1 MKRVIVGCCGFPTA
15 RKRYYSVFKVVELQN
30 TFYDLPSVDW
40 AESLRREAPE
50 DFEFTIKAWQVIT
63 HPHTSPTWKKM
74 KKKVVGNVENYG
86 YLKPTRENLT
96 ALEKTVE
103 VARALKAKLIVLQ
116 TPSSMPNIEETIKN
130 VDAFFEAS
138 RSIIKDEILG
148 WEIRG
153 PLLNNPR
160 LVRVLERN
168 DVVQVVDLFRV
179 RNPFKGTHRLLYTRL
194 HGIGPG
200 EVNYS
205 YNYTDEDLERLH
217 EMLIEE
223 DYDIGYVMFNN
234 VRMFDNAQRFKE
246 IATKKGAIAIS

>member
-1 MKRVIVGCCGFPTA
+1 
-15 RKRYYSVFKVVELQN
+15 
-30 TFYDLPSVDW
+30 
-40 AESLRREAPE
+40 
-50 DFEFTIKAWQVIT
+50 
-63 HPHTSPTWKKM
+63 
-74 KKKVVGNVENYG
+74 
-86 YLKPTRENLT
+86 
-96 ALEKTVE
+96 
-103 VARALKAKLIVLQ
+103 
-116 TPSSMPNIEETIKN
+116 MPNTEETIKN

-138 RSIIKDEILG
+138 RSITKDEILG

-160 LVRVLERN
+160 LVRVLEKN